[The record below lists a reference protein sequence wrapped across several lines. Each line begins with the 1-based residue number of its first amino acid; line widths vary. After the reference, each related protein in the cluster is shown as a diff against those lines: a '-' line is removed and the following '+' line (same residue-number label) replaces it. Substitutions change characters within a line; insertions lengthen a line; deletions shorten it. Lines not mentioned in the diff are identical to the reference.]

1 MASAADPLLV
11 LYGSETGNAR
21 DVAERIAREAARGGD
36 DAGPVHCLSM
46 DRFEVTQLPTAP
58 LVVCVCSTTGQGDPP
73 ANMRDF
79 WRFLLRKSL
88 PADSLNAVRFAVFG
102 LGDSHY
108 QKYNVAAK
116 RLHRRLLALGARE
129 LLDLGL
135 GDDQHPTGYEAT
147 LDPWL
152 ERLWRALGRTV
163 GPATSAHHQSE
174 SRACADP
181 CRVVVRVVEAP
192 EGVGRNPNPNPNP
205 NPNDDRPVCDVE
217 ARVRELCD
225 AARELDRALEAAAA
239 IPPRLLRSS
248 SETASSS
255 SSSARAFTERRP
267 AVATV
272 LVNAPLTAP
281 DADAEVRHVEIA
293 AADVLGDGEPPHRPG
308 DCLAVSPLPLDDD
321 DDRAGETRAATIE
334 VLRRA
339 GIAPDAWVVCEG
351 GAGSHVYVGTP
362 VRATALV
369 EGALDL
375 NSASPRRYFF
385 EAASAFA
392 THPREAERLRRFAS
406 KDGRDELWYYNE
418 RERRCVRE
426 FLDDFPSVRMPLG
439 WMLTTAPR
447 LRPRLFS
454 IASSASATPDAVHLT
469 VTAVRWRTHY
479 GRARR
484 GLCSNAIARAAPGTS
499 KLACWLVN
507 GAIGGAPPRDDAPL
521 VLVCTGSG
529 VAPLR
534 SLVQDR
540 VHRARHAGARIA
552 PTLVFFG
559 CRREAG
565 DFLYREEWEALAADP
580 VALVGHPEL
589 RTFANGE
596 KSDGSPP
603 SGFEVCSLEGGF
615 VPAFSRDGDAKDYVQ
630 HRIASHAMRVWRML
644 RAGAA
649 VYVAGSAAKMPQD
662 VRETMEK
669 VVEAC
674 GKVSIDDARAY
685 VRGMENRGRYVVE
698 AW

>member
-192 EGVGRNPNPNPNP
+192 EGVGLNPNPNPNP

-293 AADVLGDGEPPHRPG
+293 AADILGDGEPPHRPG

-351 GAGSHVYVGTP
+351 GQGLTFTSGRRSGRRRWWRAPSTLTRRPRDGT
-362 VRATALV
+362 
-369 EGALDL
+369 
-375 NSASPRRYFF
+375 SSKPRLH
-385 EAASAFA
+385 S
-392 THPREAERLRRFAS
+392 RRI
-406 KDGRDELWYYNE
+406 
-418 RERRCVRE
+418 RERR
-426 FLDDFPSVRMPLG
+426 SVCAVSRPKTG
-439 WMLTTAPR
+439 ATSCGTTT
-447 LRPRLFS
+447 
-454 IASSASATPDAVHLT
+454 SASV
-469 VTAVRWRTHY
+469 
-479 GRARR
+479 G
-484 GLCSNAIARAAPGTS
+484 
-499 KLACWLVN
+499 AC
-507 GAIGGAPPRDDAPL
+507 ASFSTIFHPCACRSGG
-521 VLVCTGSG
+521 C
-529 VAPLR
+529 
-534 SLVQDR
+534 
-540 VHRARHAGARIA
+540 
-552 PTLVFFG
+552 
-559 CRREAG
+559 
-565 DFLYREEWEALAADP
+565 
-580 VALVGHPEL
+580 
-589 RTFANGE
+589 
-596 KSDGSPP
+596 
-603 SGFEVCSLEGGF
+603 
-615 VPAFSRDGDAKDYVQ
+615 
-630 HRIASHAMRVWRML
+630 
-644 RAGAA
+644 
-649 VYVAGSAAKMPQD
+649 
-662 VRETMEK
+662 
-669 VVEAC
+669 
-674 GKVSIDDARAY
+674 
-685 VRGMENRGRYVVE
+685 
-698 AW
+698 

>member
-192 EGVGRNPNPNPNP
+192 EGVGLNPNPNP

-272 LVNAPLTAP
+272 LVNTPLTAP

-339 GIAPDAWVVCEG
+339 GIAPDAWVVVCEG
-351 GAGSHVYVGTP
+351 GGSHVGGTP

-375 NSASPRRYFF
+375 ASASPRRYFF

-454 IASSASATPDAVHLT
+454 IASAASATPDAVHLT

-479 GRARR
+479 GRTRR
-484 GLCSNAIARAAPGTS
+484 GMCSDAIARAAPGTS

-507 GAIGGAPPRDDAPL
+507 GAIGGAPPPAESPL

-589 RTFANGE
+589 RTFANDE
-596 KSDGSPP
+596 EYDGKK
-603 SGFEVCSLEGGF
+603 FEVCPLEGGF